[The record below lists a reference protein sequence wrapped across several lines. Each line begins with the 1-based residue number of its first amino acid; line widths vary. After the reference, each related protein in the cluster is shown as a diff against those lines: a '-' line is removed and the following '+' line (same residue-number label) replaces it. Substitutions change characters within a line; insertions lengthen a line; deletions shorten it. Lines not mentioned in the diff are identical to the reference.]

1 MMKANGSITN
11 VIAPESRV
19 RIGPDKKIQ
28 GTVIDV
34 SIRSGGVV
42 QYRVIWWSG
51 NERKNECLEAC
62 EVHHEE
68 SATVQQ
74 IGFASVR

>member
-1 MMKANGSITN
+1 MKSNGSVMS

-19 RIGPDKKIQ
+19 RIGPDKEIS

-34 SIRSGGVV
+34 SVRSGGVV

-51 NERKNECLEAC
+51 NERRNEWLEAC
-62 EVHHEE
+62 EVHQEE
-68 SATVQQ
+68 SATVQR